1 MFEQVNI
8 RGLFKSTSLT
18 IFFLFLPFVLLSQTL
33 LFKGI
38 VKDEQTL
45 KPIPDINI
53 KVFGTTQGTATNST
67 GRFSLRLDKIP
78 AILIF
83 SSVGY
88 ENEFYKVTE
97 IPKTP
102 VEFLLRSKSYT
113 LKEVNVTS
121 EKYSFLFKDK
131 DYSVLDYELMDNN
144 VLLLIF
150 RTLLKQSQLVLLN
163 RNGDT
168 LAVSQL
174 PEVPPSRLFKDFL
187 SNIHYFS
194 KSDHAYQCFYNRD
207 SKNIDFLYRT
217 TVDSI
222 QTLIKPYL
230 FSMSDRLY
238 FQENIA
244 NGFGT
249 AIGFYGSL

>member
-1 MFEQVNI
+1 
-8 RGLFKSTSLT
+8 
-18 IFFLFLPFVLLSQTL
+18 
-33 LFKGI
+33 
-38 VKDEQTL
+38 
-45 KPIPDINI
+45 
-53 KVFGTTQGTATNST
+53 
-67 GRFSLRLDKIP
+67 
-78 AILIF
+78 
-83 SSVGY
+83 
-88 ENEFYKVTE
+88 
-97 IPKTP
+97 
-102 VEFLLRSKSYT
+102 
-113 LKEVNVTS
+113 
-121 EKYSFLFKDK
+121 
-131 DYSVLDYELMDNN
+131 MDNN

-163 RNGDT
+163 RSGDT
-168 LAVSQL
+168 LAVSQFTR
-174 PEVPPSRLFKDFL
+174 VPPSRLFKDFL

-249 AIGFYGSL
+249 AIGFYKKGEGKKYIRQVINKKKINEFSDDQKFYANWNNFIFNNPIMKHFDSLRVYTMNQTKQELIHSNISI